1 MINASRIRTA
11 FVLLVVGAFATTIPA
26 VTQSIATD
34 NVAQRQDGMKAMA
47 AAAKTIDGMFK
58 GSSVYDANAF
68 KAAAETI
75 RSHAGEKLSSLFDR
89 SIAAPGS
96 KASVNIEAERQSF
109 DKLAADL
116 GVYAS
121 ALAAAAERYPDVI
134 SPQMRMQSGDAMIG
148 GPLARKAKADRDVR
162 SIPPSTRSIS
172 CFRPVPPAMPSFEC
186 GPSSRRI
193 RSYGRLASC
202 LCCLRQP

>member
-162 SIPPSTRSIS
+162 SIPAEHAFHLMLQTCTS
-172 CFRPVPPAMPSFEC
+172 CHAQFRVRAE
-186 GPSSRRI
+186 
-193 RSYGRLASC
+193 
-202 LCCLRQP
+202 